1 MAPGG
6 CSARIVYDAMNTHAD
21 PIQAAPIQPGER
33 IEVLDAIRGFALLGI
48 FIMNVPAFNTSLF
61 QGFGGDPAWPHWW
74 DVGTETVR
82 DVIFSGKFNSM
93 FSMLFA
99 VGFTIQLERLQARE
113 PDRAAGIYLRR
124 LFWLFV
130 FGAIHACVF
139 WAGDV
144 LHMYALLGVLL
155 LLLRR
160 LPDRVVVALIVL
172 CLLYPAIAG
181 TIQLASTTRD
191 ELESGF
197 ELTRQAI
204 AADNAAF
211 GHGNFF
217 DTARRS
223 TESMLTF
230 YAHPQNTGMIRAYVQ
245 FLTTVLLGLLLGRH
259 RFFHDVADRLP
270 LVRTVQWWALA
281 IGLVSGI
288 GFMTW
293 RNLAVAPWEPSLGRI
308 LASEGYVL
316 CRVTIMIFYV
326 ATIVRAVCN
335 ERWRKRIASVTL
347 AGRMPLTN
355 YLLQTLIAVTLFY
368 HWGLDLWGK
377 VGPALDLVLAVAIF
391 FVIQVPL
398 SRWWLT
404 RFQIGPME
412 YLWRVLTYGRGAVR
426 ATALPGASSAYEDDH
441 PRASS
446 TN

>member
-1 MAPGG
+1 
-6 CSARIVYDAMNTHAD
+6 MNTEAA
-21 PIQAAPIQPGER
+21 PVQAAPIPLAER

-61 QGFGGDPAWPHWW
+61 QGFGGDPAWPRWW

-99 VGFTIQLERLQARE
+99 VGFTIQLERLQARA
-113 PDRAAGIYLRR
+113 PDRATQIYLRR

-130 FGAIHACVF
+130 FGAVHACVF

-155 LLLRR
+155 LVLRR
-160 LPDRVVVALIVL
+160 LPDRAVVALIVL
-172 CLLYPAIAG
+172 CLLYPAIMG
-181 TIQLASTTRD
+181 TIQMATATQEDTR
-191 ELESGF
+191 SSI
-197 ELTRQAI
+197 ELTQQAI

-211 GHGNFF
+211 GHGTFF

-223 TESMLTF
+223 TESMLTY
-230 YAHPQNTGMIRAYVQ
+230 YAHPQSTGMIRGYVQ

-259 RFFHDVADRLP
+259 RFFQTVATRLP
-270 LVRTVQWWALA
+270 FVRRVQWWSLG
-281 IGLVSGI
+281 IGLICGV

-293 RNLAVAPWEPSLGRI
+293 RNLAANPWEPSVGRI
-308 LASEGYVL
+308 LAATGYVL

-326 ATIVRAVCN
+326 ATIIRAVCN
-335 ERWRKRIASVTL
+335 ERWRKRIAPITL

-368 HWGLDLWGK
+368 HWGFGLWNK
-377 VGPALDLVLAVAIF
+377 VGPALDLVLAVAVF

-398 SRWWLT
+398 TRWWLS
-404 RFQIGPME
+404 RFDVGPME
-412 YLWRVLTYGRGAVR
+412 YLWRVLTYGPGAVH
-426 ATALPGASSAYEDDH
+426 ATALPGAPTAYRDDRH
-441 PRASS
+441 RASS

>member
-1 MAPGG
+1 
-6 CSARIVYDAMNTHAD
+6 MNTEVA
-21 PIQAAPIQPGER
+21 PAQAVPVPLGER
-33 IEVLDAIRGFALLGI
+33 IEVLDAIRGCALLGI

-61 QGFGGDPAWPHWW
+61 SGFGGTEWPRWW

-99 VGFTIQLERLQARE
+99 VGFTIQLERLQARA
-113 PDRAAGIYLRR
+113 PDQATQIYVRR

-130 FGAIHACVF
+130 FGVIHACVF

-160 LPDRVVVALIVL
+160 LPDRVIAALIVL
-172 CLLYPAIAG
+172 CLLYPTIMG
-181 TIQLASTTRD
+181 TIALTVATPEDTSAI
-191 ELESGF
+191 
-197 ELTRQAI
+197 ELTQGAI

-223 TESMLTF
+223 TGSMITF
-230 YAHPQNTGMIRAYVQ
+230 YTHPQSTGIFRFYVQ
-245 FLTTVLLGLLLGRH
+245 FLTTVLIGLLLGRH
-259 RFFHDVADRLP
+259 RFFQNVRSHLP
-270 LVRTVQWWALA
+270 FVRRVQWWALG

-288 GFMTW
+288 GFMAW
-293 RNLAVAPWEPSLGRI
+293 RDLAANPWQPSVGRL
-308 LASEGYVL
+308 LAATGYVV

-326 ATIVRAVCN
+326 ATIIRAVCN
-335 ERWRKRIASVTL
+335 ERWRQRIAPITL
-347 AGRMPLTN
+347 TGRMPLTN

-368 HWGLDLWGK
+368 HWGFNLWNK
-377 VGPALDLVLAVAIF
+377 VGPALDLVIAIAIF

-398 SRWWLT
+398 SRWWLS
-404 RFQIGPME
+404 RFQVGPME
-412 YLWRVLTYGRGAVR
+412 YLWRVLTYGRGAVH
-426 ATALPGASSAYEDDH
+426 ATTMPGAPSAYRDD
-441 PRASS
+441 RRQASS

>member
-1 MAPGG
+1 
-6 CSARIVYDAMNTHAD
+6 MNTEAA
-21 PIQAAPIQPGER
+21 PAQAAPIPLAER

-82 DVIFSGKFNSM
+82 DLIFSGKFNSM

-99 VGFTIQLERLQARE
+99 IGFTIQLERLQARE
-113 PDRAAGIYLRR
+113 PDRATQIYLRR

-130 FGAIHACVF
+130 FGAVHACVF

-155 LLLRR
+155 LVLRG
-160 LPDRVVVALIVL
+160 LPDRAIVALIVV
-172 CLLYPAIAG
+172 CLLYPAIMG
-181 TIQLASTTRD
+181 TYQIATASPEATR
-191 ELESGF
+191 SSI
-197 ELTRQAI
+197 ELTQQAI

-211 GHGNFF
+211 GQGNFF

-223 TESMLTF
+223 TEAMLTY
-230 YAHPQNTGMIRAYVQ
+230 YAHPLSTGMIRGYVQ

-259 RFFHDVADRLP
+259 RFFQNVATQLP
-270 LVRTVQWWALA
+270 LVRRAQWWSLG
-281 IGLVSGI
+281 IGLICGV

-293 RNLAVAPWEPSLGRI
+293 RTLASNPWEPSLGRI
-308 LASEGYVL
+308 LAAEGYVL
-316 CRVTIMIFYV
+316 CRVAIMIFYV
-326 ATIVRAVCN
+326 ATIIRAVCN
-335 ERWRKRIASVTL
+335 ERWRKRIAPVTL

-368 HWGLDLWGK
+368 HWGFGLWGK
-377 VGPALDLVLAVAIF
+377 VGPALDLLLAVAVF

-398 SRWWLT
+398 SRWWLS
-404 RFQIGPME
+404 RFQVGPME
-412 YLWRVLTYGRGAVR
+412 YLWRVLTYGRGAVH
-426 ATALPGASSAYEDDH
+426 ATALPGAPTAYRDDR
-441 PRASS
+441 PQASS

>member
-1 MAPGG
+1 
-6 CSARIVYDAMNTHAD
+6 MNTEVA
-21 PIQAAPIQPGER
+21 PAQAVPVPLGER
-33 IEVLDAIRGFALLGI
+33 IEVLDAIRGCALLGI

-61 QGFGGDPAWPHWW
+61 SGFGGTEWPRWW

-99 VGFTIQLERLQARE
+99 VGFTIQLERLQARA
-113 PDRAAGIYLRR
+113 PDQATQIYVRR

-130 FGAIHACVF
+130 FGVIHACVF

-160 LPDRVVVALIVL
+160 LPDRVIAALIVL
-172 CLLYPAIAG
+172 CLLYPTIMG
-181 TIQLASTTRD
+181 TIALTVATPEDTSAI
-191 ELESGF
+191 
-197 ELTRQAI
+197 ELTQGAI

-223 TESMLTF
+223 TGSMITF
-230 YAHPQNTGMIRAYVQ
+230 YTHPQSTGIFRFYVQ
-245 FLTTVLLGLLLGRH
+245 FLTTVLIGLLLGRH
-259 RFFHDVADRLP
+259 RFFQNVRSHLP
-270 LVRTVQWWALA
+270 FVRRVQWWALG

-288 GFMTW
+288 GFMAW
-293 RNLAVAPWEPSLGRI
+293 RDLAANPWQPSVGRL
-308 LASEGYVL
+308 LAATGYVV

-326 ATIVRAVCN
+326 ATIIRAVCN
-335 ERWRKRIASVTL
+335 ERWRQRIAPITL
-347 AGRMPLTN
+347 TGRMPLTN

-368 HWGLDLWGK
+368 HWGFNLWNK
-377 VGPALDLVLAVAIF
+377 VGPALDLVIAIASF

-398 SRWWLT
+398 SRWWLS
-404 RFQIGPME
+404 RFQVGPME
-412 YLWRVLTYGRGAVR
+412 YLWRVLTYGRGAVH
-426 ATALPGASSAYEDDH
+426 ATTMPGAPSAYRDD
-441 PRASS
+441 RRQASS

>member
-1 MAPGG
+1 
-6 CSARIVYDAMNTHAD
+6 MNTEAA
-21 PIQAAPIQPGER
+21 PVQAAPIPLAER

-61 QGFGGDPAWPHWW
+61 QGFGGDPAWPRWW

-99 VGFTIQLERLQARE
+99 VGFTIQLERLQARA
-113 PDRAAGIYLRR
+113 PDRATQIYLRR

-130 FGAIHACVF
+130 FGAVHACVF

-155 LLLRR
+155 LILHR
-160 LPDRVVVALIVL
+160 LPDRAVVALIIL
-172 CLLYPAIAG
+172 CLLYPAIMG
-181 TIQLASTTRD
+181 TIQMTTATQEDMR
-191 ELESGF
+191 SSI
-197 ELTRQAI
+197 ELTQQAI

-211 GHGNFF
+211 GHGTFF

-223 TESMLTF
+223 TEAMLTF
-230 YAHPQNTGMIRAYVQ
+230 YQHPQSTGMIRGYVQ

-259 RFFHDVADRLP
+259 RFFQTVATRLP
-270 LVRTVQWWALA
+270 FVRRAQWWSLG
-281 IGLVSGI
+281 IGLICGV

-293 RNLAVAPWEPSLGRI
+293 RNLATNPWEPSVGRI
-308 LASEGYVL
+308 LAATGYVL

-326 ATIVRAVCN
+326 ATIIRAVCN
-335 ERWRKRIASVTL
+335 ERWRKRIAPITL

-368 HWGLDLWGK
+368 HWGFGLWNK
-377 VGPALDLVLAVAIF
+377 VGPAADLVLAVAVF

-398 SRWWLT
+398 TRWWLS
-404 RFQIGPME
+404 RFDVGPME
-412 YLWRVLTYGRGAVR
+412 YLWRVLTYGRGAVH
-426 ATALPGASSAYEDDH
+426 ATALPGAPTAYRDDRH
-441 PRASS
+441 QASS

>member
-1 MAPGG
+1 
-6 CSARIVYDAMNTHAD
+6 MNTEAA
-21 PIQAAPIQPGER
+21 PVQAAPIPLAER

-99 VGFTIQLERLQARE
+99 VGFTIQLERLRARE
-113 PDRAAGIYLRR
+113 PDRATQIYLRR

-144 LHMYALLGVLL
+144 LHMYALLGVVL
-155 LLLRR
+155 LLLRGV
-160 LPDRVVVALIVL
+160 PDRAIVALIVV
-172 CLLYPAIAG
+172 CLLYPAIMG
-181 TIQLASTTRD
+181 TILMATASQEATR
-191 ELESGF
+191 SSI
-197 ELTRQAI
+197 ELTQQAI

-223 TESMLTF
+223 TEAMLTY
-230 YAHPQNTGMIRAYVQ
+230 YAHPQSTGMIRGYVQ
-245 FLTTVLLGLLLGRH
+245 FLTTVLLGLLLGR
-259 RFFHDVADRLP
+259 RQFFQNVATHLP
-270 LVRTVQWWALA
+270 LVRRAQWWSLG
-281 IGLVSGI
+281 IGLICGV
-288 GFMTW
+288 GFMAW
-293 RNLAVAPWEPSLGRI
+293 RNLASNPWEPSVGRI
-308 LASEGYVL
+308 LAAEGYVL
-316 CRVTIMIFYV
+316 CRVAIMIFYV
-326 ATIVRAVCN
+326 ATIIRAVCN
-335 ERWRKRIASVTL
+335 EHWRKRIAPVTL

-368 HWGLDLWGK
+368 HWGFGLWGK
-377 VGPALDLVLAVAIF
+377 VGPALDLVLAVAVF

-398 SRWWLT
+398 SRWWLS

-412 YLWRVLTYGRGAVR
+412 YLWRVLTYGRGAVH
-426 ATALPGASSAYEDDH
+426 ATALPGAPTAYRDDR
-441 PRASS
+441 PPASS

>member
-1 MAPGG
+1 
-6 CSARIVYDAMNTHAD
+6 MNTEVA
-21 PIQAAPIQPGER
+21 PAQAVPVPLGER
-33 IEVLDAIRGFALLGI
+33 IEVLDAIRGCALLGI

-61 QGFGGDPAWPHWW
+61 SGFGGTEWPRWW

-99 VGFTIQLERLQARE
+99 VGFTIQLERLQARA
-113 PDRAAGIYLRR
+113 PDQATQIYVRR

-130 FGAIHACVF
+130 FGVIHACVF

-160 LPDRVVVALIVL
+160 LPDRVIAALIVL
-172 CLLYPAIAG
+172 CLLYPTIMG
-181 TIQLASTTRD
+181 TIALTVATPEDTSAI
-191 ELESGF
+191 
-197 ELTRQAI
+197 ELTQGAI

-223 TESMLTF
+223 TGSMITF
-230 YAHPQNTGMIRAYVQ
+230 YTHPQSTGIFRFYVQ
-245 FLTTVLLGLLLGRH
+245 FLTTVLIGLLLGRH
-259 RFFHDVADRLP
+259 RFFQNVRSHLP
-270 LVRTVQWWALA
+270 LVRRVQWWALG

-288 GFMTW
+288 GFMAW
-293 RNLAVAPWEPSLGRI
+293 RDLAANPWQPSVGRL
-308 LASEGYVL
+308 LAATGYVV

-326 ATIVRAVCN
+326 ATIIRAVCN
-335 ERWRKRIASVTL
+335 ERWRQRIAPITL
-347 AGRMPLTN
+347 TGRMPLTN

-368 HWGLDLWGK
+368 HWGFNLWNK
-377 VGPALDLVLAVAIF
+377 VGPALDLVIAIAIF

-398 SRWWLT
+398 SRWWLS
-404 RFQIGPME
+404 RFQVGPME
-412 YLWRVLTYGRGAVR
+412 YLWRVLTYGRGAVH
-426 ATALPGASSAYEDDH
+426 ATTMPGAPSAYRDD
-441 PRASS
+441 RRQASS

>member
-1 MAPGG
+1 
-6 CSARIVYDAMNTHAD
+6 MNTH
-21 PIQAAPIQPGER
+21 AAPIQPGER

-61 QGFGGDPAWPHWW
+61 QGFGGDPAWPRWW

-113 PDRAAGIYLRR
+113 PDRATWIYLRR

-130 FGAIHACVF
+130 FGAVHACVF

-155 LLLRR
+155 LLLRK
-160 LPDRVVVALIVL
+160 LPDRAIVVLIVL
-172 CLLYPAIAG
+172 CLLYPAIMG
-181 TIQLASTTRD
+181 TIQMAITTQGD
-191 ELESGF
+191 LEAGF
-197 ELTRQAI
+197 ELTRRAI

-223 TESMLTF
+223 TQAMLT
-230 YAHPQNTGMIRAYVQ
+230 YYTHPQDTGIFRAYVQ
-245 FLTTVLLGLLLGRH
+245 FFTTVLLGLLLGRH
-259 RFFHDVADRLP
+259 RFFHDVAARLP
-270 LVRTVQWWALA
+270 LIRRAQWWALA
-281 IGLVSGI
+281 IGLASGI
-288 GFMTW
+288 GFMAW
-293 RNLAVAPWEPSLGRI
+293 RNLATNPWEPSVGRI
-308 LASEGYVL
+308 LAATGYVV

-326 ATIVRAVCN
+326 ATIIRAVCN
-335 ERWRKRIASVTL
+335 ERWRQRIAPVTL
-347 AGRMPLTN
+347 TGRMPLTN

-368 HWGLDLWGK
+368 HWGFGLWGK

-398 SRWWLT
+398 SRWWLS

-412 YLWRVLTYGRGAVR
+412 YLWRVLTYGRGAVH
-426 ATALPGASSAYEDDH
+426 ATALPGTPGAYPDGSFGRPEH
-441 PRASS
+441 
-446 TN
+446 